1 MIVGTV
7 TETKTEEHRVALI
20 PAGVVEIVRAGHT
33 VLVEAGAGRDSSY
46 EDHEYARAGAE
57 ISATPDEVYERA
69 QLVCEVKEPQPEEFA
84 KLRADQVIFTY
95 LHLAASPAVT
105 QAMLDSGCIGIAYE
119 SVRAPNGSLPLLQ
132 PMSEVAGR
140 MAVEIGSQLLRRPGP
155 GRGLL
160 LGGLAS
166 VSQGHVVIIGSG
178 NVGRNAARIA
188 VGLGAR
194 VSVLSIDADQ
204 LRELDEL
211 YQGRVDTS
219 LSTPDAI
226 ARIVRDADLLIGAVL
241 VEGDRAP
248 TVVTREMVSTMRA
261 GSVIVDVAVDQGGC
275 IETTRVTDHTNPT
288 YVVDGVVH
296 YAVPNMPGAVPRT
309 SSKALA
315 GMTLPYVLR
324 IANQGVDQAIVEDP
338 GLAHGV
344 NIYRGHVTHPR
355 VAEALELP
363 YTPLPDLVEGAAEV
377 G

>member
-1 MIVGTV
+1 VIVGTV
-7 TETKTEEHRVALI
+7 SETKTEEHRVALT
-20 PAGVVEIVRAGHT
+20 PPGVAEIVRAGHT
-33 VLVEAGAGRDSSY
+33 LLVEAGAGLGSSY
-46 EDHEYARAGAE
+46 EDQEYGAVGAE
-57 ISATPDEVYERA
+57 IVETPDEVYARA
-69 QLVCEVKEPQPEEFA
+69 DLVCEVKEPQPEEFA
-84 KLRADQVIFTY
+84 MLRAGQVIFTY
-95 LHLAASPAVT
+95 LHLAAAPDVT
-105 QAMLDSGCIGIAYE
+105 RAMLDSECIGIAYE
-119 SVRAPNGSLPLLQ
+119 TVRAADGSLPLLQ

-166 VSQGHVVIIGSG
+166 VAQGHVVVIGSG
-178 NVGRNAARIA
+178 NVGRNAVRVA

-194 VSVLSIDADQ
+194 VSVLSIDANQ
-204 LRELDEL
+204 LRDLDEL

-226 ARIVRDADLLIGAVL
+226 ARVVRDADLLIGAVL

-248 TVVTREMVSTMRA
+248 TVVTREMVSTMRSGA
-261 GSVIVDVAVDQGGC
+261 VIVDVAVDQGGC
-275 IETTRVTDHTNPT
+275 IETTRPTDHTDPI

-324 IANQGVDQAIVEDP
+324 IANDGVERAIVEDP
-338 GLAHGV
+338 ALAHGV

-355 VAEALELP
+355 VAEALALP
-363 YTPLPDLVEGAAEV
+363 YTALSELVKGATEV
-377 G
+377 R